1 MALLSYLHKSLK
13 MAFKNVFS
21 NLGQYAVF
29 FAAILIIQVFF
40 GSLTVILYNNDLTEW
55 ERVEEEYTYHVV
67 VRNMNESQELWMENS
82 NSTVIASSY
91 RVIDTWWV
99 EEYYDEFEDESTFDL
114 YIYLKGSGTDT
125 WNEEF
130 DILYDQYLVQLNR
143 LSEDGSSLTYEKTP
157 LLNFDTN
164 MLYNRIIYII
174 AMIALIVLSVFL
186 LVVLYNIRI
195 NHYKFIYGIYM
206 SFGADF
212 KKLFETA
219 FWEMFSVA
227 SVTFLPATGIS
238 ILISYLLFTYK
249 ELEFSCPIWTLILT
263 AVYCLIVILAAVWF
277 PMRVMATK
285 WPNSLINAEDNS
297 NLVSSPRRSFDI
309 FGTKFPFQYEVFST
323 WRFRTYNLRLLVS
336 AVIFTS
342 LFICGLYV
350 AEITRVTL
358 SNEDAQFEIDMSDSI
373 LGFSEDARDELYQ
386 IEGVTLVTQSNTADA
401 TTLATHIRVKSNL
414 TVSFS
419 NLVVPDNADGYR
431 VTNEVQFRALDED
444 MITQLEEYE
453 YVGDLTAP
461 LTDDSMIIVAD
472 SINNTKKFKY
482 EVGDTIEIATISKRN
497 KAVDAN
503 LSGIT
508 LLREQLE
515 CYEFEYHTYTIAAI
529 IYDIPTLKMP
539 IYLSEA
545 SYEVVTGEEVTF
557 DNIQIYVD
565 QSLTAAEVL
574 ELESELK
581 SWGTYYGNV
590 KVTNT
595 HSLFYSLVNEDKQ
608 YDEIFTLVAILLL
621 CISPMIWF
629 FSQMLY
635 YLKRENEFT
644 ILQSIGA
651 MGSDIRKLY
660 LVGGIFMGVLSFI
673 FCIGLG
679 YFLSYLLYHFVNVTI
694 PSLTLSYIR
703 YEFYMPWYA
712 IVLSVVMSVACG
724 FLSAYLPYVSYMRR
738 KSKTLA
744 VEESGVSA

>member
-67 VRNMNESQELWMENS
+67 VRNLNESQELWMENS
-82 NSTVIASSY
+82 NATVIASSY

-114 YIYLKGSGTDT
+114 YIYLKGSDTDT

-174 AMIALIVLSVFL
+174 AMIALVVLSVFL

-249 ELEFSCPIWTLILT
+249 GLEFSCPIWTLILT

-419 NLVVPDNADGYR
+419 NLVVPDSADGYR

-679 YFLSYLLYHFVNVTI
+679 YLLSYLLYHFVNVTI